1 MGIVIVLDVTKHS
14 ITYFPAHWGWHQ
26 WVARPPQVRWP
37 ARPHLRGFAPVQC
50 AVAVSSV
57 QQHHRCL
64 YSRTLVSDQGRPA
77 VWVVVCV
84 SLQNCLWRPRMKFF
98 FLAMFF
104 VFCGA
109 VFTANL
115 FEDWKICFHCK
126 PSWGAPRLTAVLG
139 HHTGTWTT
147 SICVALVRW
156 RRMICKPKE
165 FYKMLQLE
173 KREILEY
180 EILCAYGVESSVVQ
194 NVNVNWGFE
203 PDELSTWVILGS
215 RVQPS
220 SIKSDSHTSYLSL
233 IPRI

>member
-1 MGIVIVLDVTKHS
+1 
-14 ITYFPAHWGWHQ
+14 
-26 WVARPPQVRWP
+26 
-37 ARPHLRGFAPVQC
+37 
-50 AVAVSSV
+50 
-57 QQHHRCL
+57 
-64 YSRTLVSDQGRPA
+64 
-77 VWVVVCV
+77 
-84 SLQNCLWRPRMKFF
+84 
-98 FLAMFF
+98 MFF

-220 SIKSDSHTSYLSL
+220 FIHSDSAFPNYSRTFSNHARSL
-233 IPRI
+233 PELPKIIHLGRFFEPTVFVTRPPPR